1 MGNQNQ
7 IINNGQNGTGNQ
19 QPAKGGLKGFVGGL
33 RRKYDAV
40 RYSKAGKWIMRG
52 LTLVTIGGTAK
63 VAYDKGVAKGKAS
76 VVPTVVTI
84 ERIPEEEPE
93 TAPEES
99 AVEEA

>member
-1 MGNQNQ
+1 MNNNQGTL
-7 IINNGQNGTGNQ
+7 INGQNETGNQ

-52 LTLVTIGGTAK
+52 LTLAVIGGTGK
-63 VAYDKGVAKGKAS
+63 VAYDKGIAKGKAS

-84 ERIPEEEPE
+84 EKIPETEPE
-93 TAPEES
+93 TAPAEES
-99 AVEEA
+99 TVEA